1 MMNVLALSL
10 VLTTL
15 VTAGVWS
22 PPPQEKAG
30 QEDVIVKE
38 GHRVVVVEYE
48 KDHGWNTKVSIS
60 PHEITEEHKN
70 PTPVPEREETADG
83 GGSDDSHLWMKKKT
97 ATPREL
103 VCDAYGKCKHRIAG
117 ALGLTK
123 DAAAEKARDVAGK
136 AKEGADIAHEAEEGT
151 RHAVGDVAGNAGEWA
166 AEKAYD
172 MKERTTQ
179 TVGEG
184 LEKARRTATKMAGDA
199 AEKAQNTEK
208 GVRHAVGDGLGKAR
222 DGVAEMAR
230 KAYNLEEDTR
240 DTVGEGLGNAKDG
253 AAEISRKATEMA
265 GDAAERAYNV
275 EEKTRHTI
283 GEGLGKARDMARAM
297 AGKAYSTEEGTRRAV
312 KDGIGKAR
320 DTVVDKGHRA
330 AEKVY
335 EVEEGARESVKEHLS
350 TAAGEVKAMKREVSE
365 NVKKVKETM
374 KEKIVKSMEKASGMA
389 NLVGLATAYGMSVWV
404 TFVSSYVLARA
415 LPRHQFAVTQS
426 KIYPVYFKA
435 MAYSIGTAFL
445 GHLLSQS
452 QRVEKFMGFNLLL
465 PLVMVLVN
473 LLYLEP
479 RATKV
484 MFERMKMEKEEGRGK
499 EGHVDRLAESDSN
512 PAGALTAAAS
522 KKQQERAEGVTKQ
535 DIIRMSKR
543 LKRLN
548 SYSSFLNVATLMSL
562 TLYLASLGHRLHTP
576 CM

>member
-22 PPPQEKAG
+22 PPPQEKTHG

-70 PTPVPEREETADG
+70 PTPVPEIEETADG
-83 GGSDDSHLWMKKKT
+83 GGSDDSHLSTKKKT

-123 DAAAEKARDVAGK
+123 DAAAEKALDVAGK
-136 AKEGADIAHEAEEGT
+136 AKEGADIAYEAEEGS
-151 RHAVGDVAGNAGEWA
+151 RHAVGDVAGKAGEWA

-172 MKERTTQ
+172 MKERTSQ
-179 TVGEG
+179 NVGEG
-184 LEKARRTATKMAGDA
+184 LEKASQTA
-199 AEKAQNTEK
+199 AEKAQNAEK
-208 GVRHAVGDGLGKAR
+208 GMRHVVGDGLEKGR
-222 DGVAEMAR
+222 DGVAGMAR
-230 KAYNLEEDTR
+230 KAYDLEEDTR
-240 DTVGEGLGNAKDG
+240 DAVGEGLGKAKEG
-253 AAEISRKATEMA
+253 VVEISRKAAEMA

-275 EEKTRHTI
+275 EEKTRRSI
-283 GEGLGKARDMARAM
+283 GEGLGKAGDMARAM
-297 AGKAYSTEEGTRRAV
+297 AGKAYSAEEGTRQAV
-312 KDGIGKAR
+312 KDGIEKAR

-330 AEKVY
+330 AQKVY
-335 EVEEGARESVKEHLS
+335 EVEEGARESVKEQVS
-350 TAAGEVKAMKREVSE
+350 AAAGEVKAMKREVRE
-365 NVKKVKETM
+365 KVEKVKETM
-374 KEKIVKSMEKASGMA
+374 KDKIVKTMEKVSGMA

-415 LPRHQFAVTQS
+415 LPRHQFAGIQS

-435 MAYSIGTAFL
+435 MAYSIGTALL
-445 GHLLSQS
+445 GHLVSQS
-452 QRVEKFMGFNLLL
+452 QRVDKFMGFNLLL

-499 EGHVDRLAESDSN
+499 EGHVDGLTESDSN
-512 PAGALTAAAS
+512 PVGVVTATAA

-535 DIIRMSKR
+535 DIIRLSKR

-548 SYSSFLNVATLMSL
+548 SYSSFLNVTTLMSL
-562 TLYLASLGHRLHTP
+562 TLYLASLGHRLHTL